1 MTKIAILGGG
11 GREHALADA
20 LQRDD
25 DVTEVGTFIPNP
37 GMQGLSKVHL
47 FEQIQRIDPSTFVDI
62 GRLLQWKGYDS
73 AIVGPEQPLAD
84 GIVDVWREAGIDIP
98 IFGPSREA
106 AQLEGSKFFAREFMS
121 QFDIPIPRFFVASS
135 ARPELAESD
144 IRAAFNIG
152 EKQIVLKADG
162 LADGKWVEIHDNPEE
177 AISALME
184 YFKGKYGKAGNT
196 VLIEECIEG
205 MEFSVFALV
214 DGTGA
219 YKILPVAQDHKRLFN
234 ENLGPNTGGMGA
246 FAPFIHPGIDH
257 EEMMRQV
264 EDTIIKPTV
273 SGIQERGLDYKWVI
287 YFGLMQ
293 TADGPKVIEYNV
305 RFGDPEAEVLIPLIN
320 TPFSHIVTAVTRGKL
335 DELKIVV
342 SSDSMVGVVLAA
354 EWYPENPQKG
364 AVISGLNHMSANGV
378 QVFHAGT
385 KQDPDGKIVVN
396 GGRVL
401 VITGRGKS
409 LQDAKNIA
417 QISAD
422 QILFNGR
429 QLRYD
434 IGDSVLY
441 PKNNS

>member
-1 MTKIAILGGG
+1 MSKIAIIGGG

-25 DVTEVGTFIPNP
+25 EVTEIGTFNSNP
-37 GMQGLSKVHL
+37 GMQELSKVRL
-47 FEQIQRIDPSTFVDI
+47 FEQIQKIDPSTFVDI
-62 GRLLQWKGYDS
+62 GKFLQWKGYDS
-73 AIVGPEQPLAD
+73 AIVGPEQPLVD
-84 GIVDVWREAGIDIP
+84 GIVNDWKEVGIDIP

-106 AQLEGSKFFAREFMS
+106 AQLEGSKGFAREFMR
-121 QFDIPIPRFFVASS
+121 QFDIPIPRYYIARSDGPEMARVA
-135 ARPELAESD
+135 
-144 IRAAFNIG
+144 IRTMSRYWS
-152 EKQIVLKADG
+152 EKIVLKADG
-162 LADGKWVEIHDNPEE
+162 LADGKWVEIHDNPER
-177 AISALME
+177 AITALRE
-184 YFKGKYGKAGNT
+184 YFNGKYGKAGNT

-219 YKILPVAQDHKRLFN
+219 YKILPVAQDHKRLRD
-234 ENLGPNTGGMGA
+234 EDLGPNTGGMGA
-246 FAPFIHPGIDH
+246 FAPFVHPGIDH

-264 EDTIIKPTV
+264 EKTIIRPTV
-273 SGIQERGLDYKWVI
+273 DGIQKRWLDYKWVI

-293 TADGPKVIEYNV
+293 TVDGPKVIEYNV

-335 DELKIVV
+335 EELEIDV

-354 EWYPENPQKG
+354 QWYPLNPQKG
-364 AVISGLNHMSANGV
+364 AVISGLEQIQTTGV

-401 VITGRGKS
+401 VVTGR
-409 LQDAKNIA
+409 AKTLKNA
-417 QISAD
+417 RATAYLWVRQID
-422 QILFNGR
+422 FDGR
-429 QLRYD
+429 QFRSD
-434 IGDSVLY
+434 IGDRVLF
-441 PKNNS
+441 PKK